1 VSGKPR
7 TGVAGL
13 LVPALVFVVLLF
25 VYPFAYGVFLSLTDA
40 DGAFTLANY
49 VRFFTDEWDSA
60 TIGTTLLI
68 ALPVTVLNVA
78 ASIPFAYHM
87 RRGLKG
93 ERIITFFLIV
103 PITLGTVLVS
113 EGMLTF
119 LGPTGWF
126 NQLLLGLN
134 LVKEPVQLTHNY
146 WGVVLSLAIQ
156 GFPFAFLMLLG
167 YISGVNPDLE
177 KASQMLGA
185 TKTQTF
191 WKILF
196 PLLVPGIAISFC
208 LNFVMCFSV
217 FPSAVLLGQPSGPTR
232 VISIAAYQ
240 WAFEKFDFNA
250 SSAISMIMAAIELA
264 VISLVFLGRSRLYRG
279 ASIAGKG

>member
-1 VSGKPR
+1 MSSLR
-7 TGVAGL
+7 SVAAL
-13 LVPALVFVVLLF
+13 LWPALAFVLLLF
-25 VYPFAYGVFLSLTDA
+25 IYPFFYGLFLSFTDA
-40 DGAFTLANY
+40 DGVFTLTNY
-49 VRFFTDEWDSA
+49 TRFFTDEWDAA
-60 TIGTTLLI
+60 TIGTTLWI

-78 ASIPFAYHM
+78 ASVPFAYYM
-87 RRGLKG
+87 RRGLRG
-93 ERIITFFLIV
+93 ERLITFFLIV

-119 LGPTGWF
+119 LGPAGWF
-126 NQLLLGLN
+126 NQLLLGLH
-134 LVKEPVQLTHNY
+134 LVSEPVRLTHNY

-167 YISGVNPDLE
+167 YVSGVNPDLE
-177 KASQMLGA
+177 KAARMLGA
-185 TKTQTF
+185 SKVQTF

-250 SSAISMIMAAIELA
+250 SSAISMLMAAIELV